1 MLVETTT
8 KKWILSDDDKKV
20 IKENAKELRD
30 FLKTQGHNTYREFY
44 EDYRCSWVHNW
55 FDFYKFVECY
65 LPFVK
70 EEKLYINMHELLTEI
85 DSAIRD
91 LNKSL
96 ISDKYDKE
104 SLIEKIFSSKNDKI
118 INYLLNN

>member
-1 MLVETTT
+1 MLVETIT

-20 IKENAKELRD
+20 IKENAKKLRD

-55 FDFYKFVECY
+55 FDFYKFVENY

-91 LNKSL
+91 LEKS
-96 ISDKYDKE
+96 IVTDKYNKE
-104 SLIEKIFSSKNDKI
+104 NLIEKIFSSRNSKI
-118 INYLLNN
+118 INYLLND

>member
-30 FLKTQGHNTYREFY
+30 FLKTQGHNTYVNFY
-44 EDYRCSWVHNW
+44 EEYRSSWVHNW
-55 FDFYKFVECY
+55 YDFYKFVECY

-70 EEKLYINMHELLTEI
+70 EEKPFIVMHELLTEI
-85 DSAIRD
+85 DSVIRD
-91 LNKSL
+91 LEKSI

-104 SLIEKIFSSKNDKI
+104 SLIEKIFSSKNSKI
-118 INYLLNN
+118 INYLLND

>member
-44 EDYRCSWVHNW
+44 EDYRCSWMHNW
-55 FDFYKFVECY
+55 FDFYKFVEGY
-65 LPFVK
+65 LPFIK
-70 EEKLYINMHELLTEI
+70 EEKIYINMHELLTEI
-85 DSAIRD
+85 DSAIMD
-91 LNKSL
+91 LNKS
-96 ISDKYDKE
+96 IVSDKYDKE
-104 SLIEKIFSSKNDKI
+104 SLIEKIFSSKNSKI

>member
-8 KKWILSDDDKKV
+8 KKWILSDDDKKT
-20 IKENAKELRD
+20 IKENAKNLRD

-55 FDFYKFVECY
+55 FDFYKFVENY

-70 EEKLYINMHELLTEI
+70 EEKLYINMSELLTEI
-85 DSAIRD
+85 DSAIMD
-91 LNKSL
+91 LNETF
-96 ISDKYDKE
+96 ISEKYSKE
-104 SLIEKIFSSKNDKI
+104 ELIEKIFSSKNSKI
-118 INYLLNN
+118 INYLLND